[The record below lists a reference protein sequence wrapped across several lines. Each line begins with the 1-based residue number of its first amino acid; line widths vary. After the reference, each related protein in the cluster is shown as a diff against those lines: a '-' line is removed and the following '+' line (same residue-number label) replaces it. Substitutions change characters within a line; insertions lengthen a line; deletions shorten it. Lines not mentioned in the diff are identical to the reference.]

1 MEKIKWMLC
10 YSATR
15 TIQANTILHNNS
27 SRNISQMPI
36 EDVYIECW
44 TRKESRGM
52 VWEDDNPF
60 KNVLKYTFTSIIGRK
75 LCGLFPRVSFLIS
88 WTYICLRAIVHKR
101 VFLDLCLGHGRSRSI
116 MRTTTTQDRST
127 DFFSFSLLKIIFQ
140 VPTALHYSAYIIN
153 DNQIVATTNVQYNG
167 GGGSLNRTRA
177 ASISNV
183 NRRKR
188 ILLDWRIY
196 KILPVEASP

>member
-1 MEKIKWMLC
+1 MHAVTDSRTRFFFFFPEGKIREYGKDKMLC

-44 TRKESRGM
+44 TRKESRGWM
-52 VWEDDNPF
+52 RRRNPF

-88 WTYICLRAIVHKR
+88 WTYIFLLSTLRAIVHKR

-127 DFFSFSLLKIIFQ
+127 DFFS
-140 VPTALHYSAYIIN
+140 
-153 DNQIVATTNVQYNG
+153 
-167 GGGSLNRTRA
+167 
-177 ASISNV
+177 
-183 NRRKR
+183 
-188 ILLDWRIY
+188 ILLIENN
-196 KILPVEASP
+196 IPSSNCTTLLSIHHQ